1 MAMYVSTG
9 RKPPRERR
17 HTVAKF
23 YKAEF
28 EGKIIVRSSAN
39 REFPYAVI
47 FGNHWITSGYASFCG
62 SAATAQKTYDDYTK
76 KYFDTYFTI
85 VSTTEISEAEFKT
98 IKAKL
103 DAIKKQLVEAN

>member
-1 MAMYVSTG
+1 MAMYVLTG

-62 SAATAQKTYDDYTK
+62 SAETAQKTYDDYTK

-98 IKAKL
+98 LKAKL
-103 DAIKKQLVEAN
+103 NAIKKQLVEAN

>member
-1 MAMYVSTG
+1 MSQQG
-9 RKPPRERR
+9 GSPQEKEGKK
-17 HTVAKF
+17 VAKF

-28 EGKIIVRSSAN
+28 GGKIIVRSSTN

-47 FGNHWITSGYASFCG
+47 FSKHWITSGYASFCG
-62 SAATAQKTYDDYTK
+62 SLEAAQKAYQDYTK
-76 KYFDTYFTI
+76 RYFDNDFVI
-85 VSTTEISEAEFKT
+85 VETVEISQAEFKT

>member
-9 RKPPRERR
+9 RKPLRERR
-17 HTVAKF
+17 HKVAKF

-28 EGKIIVRSSAN
+28 GGKIIVRSSTN

-47 FGNHWITSGYASFCG
+47 FSKHWITSGYASFCG
-62 SAATAQKTYDDYTK
+62 SLEAARKAHKDYTK
-76 KYFDTYFTI
+76 RYFDIDFVI
-85 VSTTEISEAEFKT
+85 VETVEISQAEFKT

>member
-1 MAMYVSTG
+1 MSQQG
-9 RKPPRERR
+9 GSPQEKEGKK
-17 HTVAKF
+17 VAKF
-23 YKAEF
+23 YKATL
-28 EGKIIVRSSAN
+28 GDKIIVRSSTN